1 MSSYVMIYCIFNLV
15 IYWNVKKK
23 KQRHTQWKIKYKI
36 KSKWVC
42 FSIEWLID
50 FMEFNLIFNIIS
62 VISQHPVQVSMLCYR
77 FFYQNSTQYSF

>member
-15 IYWNVKKK
+15 IYWNVKINKDTHKEKK
-23 KQRHTQWKIKYKI
+23 IYKI

-50 FMEFNLIFNIIS
+50 CMVFNFIFNIIV
-62 VISQHPVQVSMLCYR
+62 VILQHPVQVSMLC
-77 FFYQNSTQYSF
+77 